1 MAEAKTAAKAATE
14 FPSLIAALA
23 DFQKVIPVP
32 KKESSADT
40 GKYSY
45 DYAGLDA
52 LTPLILPLLAERG
65 ITYTTVPHLN
75 SRGDFVLKARLSH
88 TSGESIGG
96 NYPLGNPNAP
106 AQAIGSAV
114 TYARRYAL
122 LSLTGVAPTGED
134 DDGAKGAE
142 AAGSTKAK
150 AEKAEAAAPKE
161 SIDTIRAE
169 IGKLLGDDSNE
180 LTGEDANAILAQ
192 VSGTEDATKWLLVHY
207 KKGLAELKKLA
218 A

>member
-1 MAEAKTAAKAATE
+1 MAEAKPAAKAATQFE
-14 FPSLIAALA
+14 NLTAALA
-23 DFQKVIPVP
+23 DFQKNIPVP

-75 SRGDFVLKARLSH
+75 SRGDFVLKARLTH
-88 TSGESIGG
+88 VSGESVGG

-142 AAGSTKAK
+142 AAGSTKPK
-150 AEKAEAAAPKE
+150 AEPAAAKD
-161 SIDTIRAE
+161 SIDSLRSE
-169 IGKLLGDDSNE
+169 IGRILGDESNN
-180 LTGEDANAILAQ
+180 LTGEDANAILAK
-192 VSGTEDATKWLLVHY
+192 VSDTEDATKWTLVHY

-218 A
+218 G